1 MTDRAALGQAAET
14 LACDYLQR
22 NGLKLV
28 QRNYRCRRGELD
40 LVMQQGEVVVFV
52 EVRFRS
58 PSAYADGIAS
68 VDRHKQEKL
77 LAAAQHYLQQHP
89 DAARRPCRFDVV
101 AVTPERGEN
110 RVEWITNAIELH

>member
-1 MTDRAALGQAAET
+1 VTDRAALGQAAEN

-22 NGLKLV
+22 SGLTLV

-40 LVMQQGEVVVFV
+40 LVMRHGDTTVFV
-52 EVRFRS
+52 EVRYRS
-58 PSAYADGIAS
+58 PSAFADGLAS

-101 AVTPERGEN
+101 AITPERGQN
-110 RVEWITNAIELH
+110 RVEWITNAIGN